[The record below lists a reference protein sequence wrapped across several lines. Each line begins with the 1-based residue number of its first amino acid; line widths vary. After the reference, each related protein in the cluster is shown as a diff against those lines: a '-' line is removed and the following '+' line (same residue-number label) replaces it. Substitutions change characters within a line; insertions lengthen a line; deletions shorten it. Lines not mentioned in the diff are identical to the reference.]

1 MNSEFFLDNSFFRCY
16 NLSMKTPEE
25 TRQQILNAAEQRF
38 RHYGFSKTTMA
49 EIAEDCDMSAANI
62 YRFFASKDDII
73 AEMAN
78 IYFREIENSLREIVR
93 RKGLTA
99 GERLEAFIL
108 ETLHKT
114 YDMFANQPKLN
125 ECCMHIDN
133 ERFELVTR
141 HKEIKQS
148 LIAEILAE
156 GNKTGEFDTEDI
168 VTTADTIEKA
178 LILFAYPEFMCK
190 YSLEELELTARR
202 VANLLIRGLEKR

>member
-1 MNSEFFLDNSFFRCY
+1 MNSEFFLDNSVFRCY

-78 IYFREIENSLREIVR
+78 IYFTETENSLREIVR

-108 ETLHKT
+108 ETLYKT

-148 LIAEILAE
+148 LIAEIVAE
-156 GNKTGEFDTEDI
+156 GNKTGEFDTDDI
-168 VTTADTIEKA
+168 VTTADTIEKT
-178 LILFAYPEFMCK
+178 LILFAYPEFMHK
-190 YSLEELELTARR
+190 YSLEELERTARG
-202 VANLLIRGLEKR
+202 VVNLLVRGLEKR